1 MTPFTQEDFHYL
13 LFFSFSFLIL
23 SGKNDVIFTFLV
35 HYVPACLSMSS
46 FRGIDISSST
56 VQGWLT
62 CPEMLNSFV
71 PEFLSLPKETNH
83 EPPRRQMVGATAT
96 VSTLAT
102 VVGHPNTPSNT
113 LEGVVLIFETCF
125 YLSKNNEG
133 PAEEAAVMKM

>member
-1 MTPFTQEDFHYL
+1 M
-13 LFFSFSFLIL
+13 
-23 SGKNDVIFTFLV
+23 IFTFLV

-125 YLSKNNEG
+125 YFSKNNEG